1 MNEERETPK
10 EAKLAGVIVAT
21 VVVACIAALVIAI
34 TVKAVQ
40 WILGL

>member
-10 EAKLAGVIVAT
+10 EAKLAGAIVAT
-21 VVVACIAALVIAI
+21 VIAACIAALVIAI
-34 TVKAVQ
+34 TIKAVQ